1 MIVRVRPDRVPD
13 ACPEAL
19 MLVIMSVL
27 VPGLVIVVVTGLV
40 AVVMAGLVA
49 VVMAGLVTGLA
60 AVAGLVLVAVLAAHD
75 PSMTRKTRCSISTP
89 ASRTRLRTAR
99 SCA

>member
-1 MIVRVRPDRVPD
+1 MT
-13 ACPEAL
+13 
-19 MLVIMSVL
+19 
-27 VPGLVIVVVTGLV
+27 VIVVVIGLV
-40 AVVMAGLVA
+40 TVIVLMIVAVAGLVA
-49 VVMAGLVTGLA
+49 VAWLVR
-60 AVAGLVLVAVLAAHD
+60 VAVLAAHD

>member
-13 ACPEAL
+13 PGPES
-19 MLVIMSVL
+19 LVT
-27 VPGLVIVVVTGLV
+27 VIVVVLMLVLGLV
-40 AVVMAGLVA
+40 PVIVLMIVAVAGLVA
-49 VVMAGLVTGLA
+49 VVMARLV
-60 AVAGLVLVAVLAAHD
+60 AVAGLVRVAVLAAHD